1 MNPESPTHPSPNL
14 SIRPT
19 RPVALQF
26 WLDITRRSKTPAE
39 AVLRLNVISTR
50 AFAKVIGGNTSLE
63 DLDLS
68 GSVIGEHS
76 GCRLAAALKDNTSIR
91 QLNMSRCRIGPK
103 ATEMIAQAL
112 EANTTL
118 CSLVLEGND
127 LTTTEDESGVASAR
141 QVRRR
146 GGGGGAAC
154 VQTCIKG
161 ISICA
166 GSQSVGCTTLNTLT
180 QTHTHYMHYTH
191 YTHHTHIT
199 HITLHSFRPTPCA
212 PTCHTPHSSRTCSCS
227 PVCRTYD
234 PAGLWRHQGTR

>member
-1 MNPESPTHPSPNL
+1 
-14 SIRPT
+14 
-19 RPVALQF
+19 
-26 WLDITRRSKTPAE
+26 LDITRRSKTPAE

-146 GGGGGAAC
+146 GGGGGSRVC
-154 VQTCIKG
+154 TNLHKRNKYMRG
-161 ISICA
+161 
-166 GSQSVGCTTLNTLT
+166 QSVGWLHYFEHPHSNSHALHALHTL
-180 QTHTHYMHYTH
+180 HTSHSN
-191 YTHHTHIT
+191 YTHHTPFIPPHPLCPHMSHPTLVT
-199 HITLHSFRPTPCA
+199 HVFVF
-212 PTCHTPHSSRTCSCS
+212 SRLS
-227 PVCRTYD
+227 YI
-234 PAGLWRHQGTR
+234 

>member
-1 MNPESPTHPSPNL
+1 M
-14 SIRPT
+14 
-19 RPVALQF
+19 QF

-146 GGGGGAAC
+146 RECVWGGEGGAC
-154 VQTCIKG
+154 VQTCMEG
-161 ISICA
+161 I
-166 GSQSVGCTTLNTLT
+166 
-180 QTHTHYMHYTH
+180 HYM
-191 YTHHTHIT
+191 
-199 HITLHSFRPTPCA
+199 RA
-212 PTCHTPHSSRTCSCS
+212 VSRL
-227 PVCRTYD
+227 
-234 PAGLWRHQGTR
+234 AALL